1 MNSLQQMRQG
11 LAAMSPVEQKI
22 ASCILENPADAVN
35 ETIGH
40 LGQRA
45 GVSVSSIVN
54 FAVSLGYKGF
64 SELKINM
71 AQHLTGFCSLNFDN
85 VTAEDAPKAAMRK
98 MIDNAAAS
106 FACTYDAMGDELANA
121 ARIFMDAKHIEVYGA
136 GSSLPVAHDAYYRL
150 KRLGLPVEVL
160 TDPLL
165 ACLSASQLPEASVVL
180 AISHKGR
187 TVNTLNAVEIAKK
200 RGASVIALTSYA
212 GSPLAEI
219 ADIRLISI
227 SDEATAYREAVVARL
242 TQLLMVDSI
251 CAYITAQKGMEGLQ
265 HLDNEIEV
273 LEMCRKSDGYD
284 K

>member
-1 MNSLQQMRQG
+1 MNSLQKMRKD

-22 ASCILENPADAVN
+22 AGCILENPGEAVN

-54 FAVSLGYKGF
+54 FATSLGYKGF
-64 SELKINM
+64 SDLKINM
-71 AQHLTGFCSLNFDN
+71 AQHLAGFCSLNFDS
-85 VTAEDAPKAAMRK
+85 VTAQDAPKAAMRK
-98 MIDNAAAS
+98 MIDNASAS
-106 FACTYDAMGDELANA
+106 FTCTYDAIGNELGEA
-121 ARIFMDAKHIEVYGA
+121 AKLLTDAKHIEVYGA

-150 KRLGLPVEVL
+150 KRLGLPVELV
-160 TDPLL
+160 TDPLM
-165 ACLSASQLPEASVVL
+165 ACLSASQLPGESTVL

-200 RGASVIALTSYA
+200 RGACVIALTSFA
-212 GSPLAEI
+212 VSPLADM
-219 ADIRLISI
+219 ADVRLISV

-242 TQLLMVDSI
+242 TQLVILDSI
-251 CAYITAQKGMEGLQ
+251 CAYITAQKGMDALV

-273 LEMCRKSDGYD
+273 LEMFRK
-284 K
+284 